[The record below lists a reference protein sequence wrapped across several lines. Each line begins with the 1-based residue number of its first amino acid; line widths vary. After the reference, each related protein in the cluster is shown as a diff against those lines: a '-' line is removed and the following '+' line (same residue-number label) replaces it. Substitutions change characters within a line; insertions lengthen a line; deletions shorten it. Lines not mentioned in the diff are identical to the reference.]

1 MRRIE
6 EWIYKFDNVNVRSI
20 SILGGIGFSILFTI
34 VLTITTLL
42 GMLIIT
48 PALETLGSIQENLG
62 VIKIINGI
70 SEIGVQILAYCA
82 TITFMKKRYI
92 DKSNND
98 VSIEYTPAVKLKHND
113 YIKLIIFSLGEITF
127 VLGLAYFLNM
137 IPIPEFIQELINSE
151 DVAYPFLVTLIIGGI
166 LAPIVEEILFRG
178 MLLKGLLKK
187 YSLKKSAIVGGV
199 IFSILHLPDIQNVLA
214 IIVGSI
220 VYSFVYAYTRSIVP
234 TIILHMSYNTI
245 ATLFDE
251 LTLRLDILNEGFS
264 NIQPIILIIIGVFIM
279 FTCYKGMRL
288 KDRYKEKLKEAS

>member
-1 MRRIE
+1 MRRIK

-48 PALETLGSIQENLG
+48 PALETLGSIQENLE
-62 VIKIINGI
+62 VVQIINGI

-92 DKSNND
+92 DKSNDNIT
-98 VSIEYTPAVKLKHND
+98 IEYTSVVKLKGND

-127 VLGLAYFLNM
+127 VLGLSYFLNM
-137 IPIPEFIQELINSE
+137 IPIPEFIQELISSE

-178 MLLKGLLKK
+178 MLLKGLIRK

-199 IFSILHLPDIQNVLA
+199 MFSILHLPDIQNVLA

-220 VYSFVYAYTRSIVP
+220 VYSFVYAYTESIVP

>member
-1 MRRIE
+1 MRRIK

-62 VIKIINGI
+62 VFQIINGI

-98 VSIEYTPAVKLKHND
+98 ISIEYTPVVKLKGND

-127 VLGLAYFLNM
+127 VLGLSYFLNM
-137 IPIPEFIQELINSE
+137 IPIPEFIQELISSE

-288 KDRYKEKLKEAS
+288 KDRYKGKLKEAS

>member
-1 MRRIE
+1 MRRIK

-20 SILGGIGFSILFTI
+20 SILGGIGFSVLFTI

-62 VIKIINGI
+62 VFQIINGI

-98 VSIEYTPAVKLKHND
+98 ISIEYTPVVKLKGND

-127 VLGLAYFLNM
+127 VLGLSYFLNM
-137 IPIPEFIQELINSE
+137 IPIPEFIQELISSE

-288 KDRYKEKLKEAS
+288 KDRYKGKLKEAS

>member
-1 MRRIE
+1 MRRIK

-48 PALETLGSIQENLG
+48 PALESLGSMQESSG
-62 VIKIINGI
+62 VVQIINGI

-98 VSIEYTPAVKLKHND
+98 FSIEYTPAVKLKHND

-137 IPIPEFIQELINSE
+137 IPIPEFIQELISSE

-187 YSLKKSAIVGGV
+187 YSLKKSAIVGG
-199 IFSILHLPDIQNVLA
+199 IMFSILHLPDIQNVLA

-220 VYSFVYAYTRSIVP
+220 VYSFVYAYTESIVP

>member
-1 MRRIE
+1 MRRIK

-48 PALETLGSIQENLG
+48 PALETLGSIQESS
-62 VIKIINGI
+62 VVVQIINGI

-92 DKSNND
+92 DKSNNNII
-98 VSIEYTPAVKLKHND
+98 IECTPVVKLKGND

-127 VLGLAYFLNM
+127 VLGLSYFLNM
-137 IPIPEFIQELINSE
+137 IPIPEFIQELISSE

-178 MLLKGLLKK
+178 MLLKGLLRK

-199 IFSILHLPDIQNVLA
+199 MFSILHLPDIQNVLA

-220 VYSFVYAYTRSIVP
+220 VYSFVYAYTESIVP

>member
-1 MRRIE
+1 MRKIKE
-6 EWIYKFDNVNVRSI
+6 LIYKFDNIDVKPI

-34 VLTITTLL
+34 VLMITTLL

-48 PALETLGSIQENLG
+48 PALESLGSMQESS
-62 VIKIINGI
+62 VVVQIINGI

-92 DKSNND
+92 DKSND
-98 VSIEYTPAVKLKHND
+98 DITIEYTPVVKLKGND

-127 VLGLAYFLNM
+127 VLGLSYFLNL
-137 IPIPEFIQELINSE
+137 IPIPEFIQELISGE

-187 YSLKKSAIVGGV
+187 YSLKKSAIVGGGM
-199 IFSILHLPDIQNVLA
+199 FSILHLPDIQNVLA

-220 VYSFVYAYTRSIVP
+220 IYSFVYAYTRSIVP

-264 NIQPIILIIIGVFIM
+264 NIQPIILIAIGAFIM
-279 FTCYKGMRL
+279 ITCYKGMRL
-288 KDRYKEKLKEAS
+288 KDRYKEKLKEAF